1 MFKSLRSVLFLSFTG
16 LVITSLGVF
25 LAVSMPSIR
34 GTIIDQVGKDSLDR
48 ARSAARAFSS
58 DIISG
63 IAKNDLQNKAEE
75 AGRTSGK
82 RVTVI
87 ASDGIVMAD
96 SQVAVKDVAKLD
108 NHFNRPEVSGARE
121 KGYGI
126 SVRYS
131 ATAKKDMIYAAVP
144 LKDSSGRTIGFL
156 RFSAPLLYAGEIY
169 SSLYSATGLAFLAA
183 LIAAVVL
190 SLILSAW
197 FFKPLDRLSRLSSDM
212 VRGILP
218 RHNLHKPAF
227 EFGEIER
234 SVERI
239 SDRLADYFEKLSGE
253 KGKLS
258 GVLAN
263 MTEGVLAVD
272 IHGKIMLANPKIYE
286 IFGIRRQD
294 DLAGKT
300 PRTALRNN
308 EIADMTEKVL
318 SDPSVTIDAE
328 VGMFSSE
335 PLFFSVHAGALNNDK
350 GELLGVVCVLHDLTK
365 IKKLEKY
372 RSEFIANVSHELKTP
387 LTVIRNYVETL
398 LNGAIDDKANNRD
411 FLLKIE
417 KHSTSLAA
425 LIDEILELSRLEGG
439 RASQEMGCLSL
450 RSVLTRSLDALSEKI
465 SGKKIKVSAEGA
477 DRYIYGMEDYVCR
490 AVLNLLDNAVN
501 YTGPGGEIRI
511 TCRSDDT
518 GTAIEISDTGIGIP
532 KESLSR
538 IFERFYRV
546 DKGRSRELGGT
557 GLGLSIVKHI
567 MELHGG
573 AVSVKSEPGK
583 GSVFTLYFP
592 NKELTSS

>member
-1 MFKSLRSVLFLSFTG
+1 MFKSLRSVLFLSFMG
-16 LVITSLGVF
+16 LVVVSLVVF

-34 GTIIDQVGKDSLDR
+34 STIISQVGKDSLER
-48 ARSAARAFSS
+48 ARAAVPVFSA
-58 DIISG
+58 
-63 IAKNDLQNKAEE
+63 DLALGANRDVIQDKTEE
-75 AGRTSGK
+75 AGKTSGNRITIIAK
-82 RVTVI
+82 DGTVL
-87 ASDGIVMAD
+87 AD
-96 SQVAVKDVAKLD
+96 SQVDTKDIRTLD
-108 NHFNRPEVSGARE
+108 NHLDRPEILAAQ
-121 KGYGI
+121 KNDHGI

-144 LKDSSGRTIGFL
+144 IRDKSGKTAGFI

-190 SLILSAW
+190 SLILATW
-197 FFKPLDRLSRLSSDM
+197 FFKPLNKLSRLSSDI
-212 VRGILP
+212 VHGILP
-218 RHNLHKPAF
+218 RHNLHRSAF

-234 SVERI
+234 SVEQI

-253 KGKLS
+253 KGKLA

-263 MTEGVLAVD
+263 MSEGVLAVD
-272 IHGKIMLANPKIYE
+272 TRGKIMFANRKIRE
-286 IFGIRRQD
+286 IFNIFRED
-294 DLAGKT
+294 PAGQT

-308 EIADMTEKVL
+308 EIADITEKVL
-318 SDPSVTIDAE
+318 SKPSESVDAE
-328 VGMFSSE
+328 LEIFSFE
-335 PLFFSVHAGALNNDK
+335 PSFFSVHAGALYSEK

-365 IKKLEKY
+365 IRKLEKY

-398 LNGAIDDKANNRD
+398 LNGAIEDRANNRN

-417 KHSTSLAA
+417 KHSDNLAA
-425 LIDEILELSRLEGG
+425 LIDEILELSKLESGLAKKEFNPVNI
-439 RASQEMGCLSL
+439 RHILAKCVETL
-450 RSVLTRSLDALSEKI
+450 
-465 SGKKIKVSAEGA
+465 SGKTAKKNIKVETKCE
-477 DRYIYGMEDYVCR
+477 DCQIYGMEDYIYR
-490 AVLNLLDNAVN
+490 AILNLLDNAVN
-501 YTGPGGEIRI
+501 YTEAGGEIKVVCGKNSSGALI
-511 TCRSDDT
+511 Q
-518 GTAIEISDTGIGIP
+518 ISDTGIGIP

-546 DKGRSRELGGT
+546 DKGRSRDLGGT

-573 AVSVKSEPGK
+573 NVSVESELGK

-592 NKELTSS
+592 QKN